1 MLYILVMYIGHVFF
15 EQAIENVK
23 ASAAGLTR
31 GNNVN
36 SEPPAEVQKPRSSS
50 TLPADFFDKQE
61 EKRQKTG
68 KITTKAVFLK
78 KCIIV
83 GFQMIRNYKL
93 E

>member
-1 MLYILVMYIGHVFF
+1 MYIGNVFF

-23 ASAAGLTR
+23 ANASGATS

-36 SEPPAEVQKPRSSS
+36 TEPPAEVQKPRTSS

-68 KITTKAVFLK
+68 KITTYAVFFE
-78 KCIIV
+78 KCISV
-83 GFQMIRNYKL
+83 GFQIIRNYKL